1 MKVIGEEKDLRKA
14 LSNLQDKLM
23 ITEKE
28 LDTSRKQLE
37 LLKQD
42 LGSKKQEL
50 QQNISVIDSNVR
62 LSVKCKVVS
71 IINHIIRLGDKM
83 TNLLYVQTSG
93 IDTPER
99 LYSPFILAQT
109 AKAMDIDAIIYFLGM
124 GVTVLKKGNAEKI
137 KMGAFPSLKEVMDQ
151 TIKAGVKLMVCEQSC
166 KLINLNTGDFIP
178 TAEIV
183 GAATLNDLVLEA
195 DGTMWF

>member
-1 MKVIGEEKDLRKA
+1 
-14 LSNLQDKLM
+14 
-23 ITEKE
+23 
-28 LDTSRKQLE
+28 
-37 LLKQD
+37 
-42 LGSKKQEL
+42 
-50 QQNISVIDSNVR
+50 
-62 LSVKCKVVS
+62 
-71 IINHIIRLGDKM
+71 M

-109 AKAMDIDAIIYFLGM
+109 AKAMGIDATIYFLGT
-124 GVTVLKKGNAEKI
+124 GITVVKKGNAEKI
-137 KMGAFPSLKEVMDQ
+137 KIGQFPSLKDVMEQ

-166 KLINLNTGDFIP
+166 QLINLGRGEFVHA
-178 TAEIV
+178 AEIV